1 MITAAKLS
9 IIGRRLLQ
17 TVPVI
22 VLSTFIVF
30 GLLKLVPGD
39 VAVTLAGDNASEQRI
54 TEIREIYGLD
64 RPFFVQ
70 YGKWLWK
77 AAHGDLSNSLVS
89 SEAVLTSIKR
99 CLPHTLLIVALALLL
114 ALLVGIPLG
123 IAAASRPGS
132 WIDSFVMAIA
142 SLGVAVPNFWLGML
156 LGAVFALEMN

>member
-64 RPFFVQ
+64 TR
-70 YGKWLWK
+70 
-77 AAHGDLSNSLVS
+77 
-89 SEAVLTSIKR
+89 
-99 CLPHTLLIVALALLL
+99 LLL
-114 ALLVGIPLG
+114 LDAHRFEFHYCVCALYSNVTREGK
-123 IAAASRPGS
+123 
-132 WIDSFVMAIA
+132 AIV
-142 SLGVAVPNFWLGML
+142 SMPYCSIRS
-156 LGAVFALEMN
+156 

>member
-54 TEIREIYGLD
+54 TEIREI
-64 RPFFVQ
+64 
-70 YGKWLWK
+70 
-77 AAHGDLSNSLVS
+77 S
-89 SEAVLTSIKR
+89 VLR
-99 CLPHTLLIVALALLL
+99 
-114 ALLVGIPLG
+114 
-123 IAAASRPGS
+123 
-132 WIDSFVMAIA
+132 AIRQ
-142 SLGVAVPNFWLGML
+142 VAVEGR
-156 LGAVFALEMN
+156 AR